1 MLNTPQAIYCSHQIR
16 IESSPNSKY
25 TRECYILSGKYCN
38 HPTILQ
44 ERQWKSARG
53 DIVRYFPSARRIFS
67 TCQGNNI
74 HLPREYFSSARGM
87 IPAREL
93 FLTCQETLSSVSETA
108 STLTDLGG
116 PEGTRTKKEWWM
128 KKQTRTTTAMKT
140 TTNQTHPPLQW
151 WQSQC
156 CLGDQRQCCWHS
168 QPVSRCGVIIRWG
181 HLDWGGKVSTS
192 SLTHHL
198 DCVLR
203 VRQKAGHS
211 GGGERWADRAVRL
224 WTPRGVGGLVLQ
236 QVAQH
241 LWTMCDFVWWRYENV
256 RRGFIPGCSHRR
268 RGTRPRWWLC
278 WSPEKT

>member
-53 DIVRYFPSARRIFS
+53 DIVTYFPSARRIFS

-116 PEGTRTKKEWWM
+116 PEGTNEKRMMNDKTNKNNDSNKLQQ
-128 KKQTRTTTAMKT
+128 QTF
-140 TTNQTHPPLQW
+140 
-151 WQSQC
+151 SQ
-156 CLGDQRQCCWHS
+156 
-168 QPVSRCGVIIRWG
+168 I
-181 HLDWGGKVSTS
+181 K
-192 SLTHHL
+192 LTL
-198 DCVLR
+198 LC
-203 VRQKAGHS
+203 S
-211 GGGERWADRAVRL
+211 GGRHSVAWGTNANAVDTHNLRA
-224 WTPRGVGGLVLQ
+224 GAVL
-236 QVAQH
+236 
-241 LWTMCDFVWWRYENV
+241 
-256 RRGFIPGCSHRR
+256 
-268 RGTRPRWWLC
+268 
-278 WSPEKT
+278 